1 MANTFSV
8 NLYPLPSPSATLQK
22 LAVSTAAVQYA
33 SKFYDGKTKFVLF
46 EVQTGGVYVT
56 FDGSTPSSSNG
67 HLYAVNTREFWSAG
81 RADAAKFIRAT
92 VDAVVYGS
100 PFTC

>member
-22 LAVSTAAVQYA
+22 LAVSTAAVPFA
-33 SKFYDGKTKFVLF
+33 ARFYDGKTKFVLF
-46 EVQTGGVYVT
+46 EVQTGGVYAT
-56 FDGSTPSSSNG
+56 FDGSTPSSTNG

-81 RADAAKFIRAT
+81 MADSAKFIRAT